1 MSPRLSRW
9 EAAAAPPSRA
19 TIWRHIRALRY
30 QPPGRAYRG
39 DRKHVF
45 CSALEQAEQ
54 LFTAAETIGYASR
67 PIQLFYGLSQA
78 GRAIAA
84 ASTAADNNNFRLTG
98 HGIKAPSLNQ
108 RPPLHELTVIDE
120 GTGSFT
126 QLAPMLR
133 SGTLPDGA
141 QLGQIWASI
150 PGLLDQPLARTSECL
165 PPLRFEVQGF
175 VEPQEVHGWVH
186 GLPARLGG
194 AADPERAVRDFLAGY
209 PSLAGSS
216 PSRLADGIIPD
227 DPQTGS
233 GMVVRCWPWPDP
245 IDPAKYVTFL
255 EDFEDRRTLPYRGND
270 DRWVFPALGGDKTAL
285 HPLLA
290 WWALLFALSMLAR
303 YEPASWTSH
312 LDVDAS
318 PNTVP
323 LESALGHALDACP
336 QLILDA
342 IRAVGS

>member
-1 MSPRLSRW
+1 
-9 EAAAAPPSRA
+9 
-19 TIWRHIRALRY
+19 
-30 QPPGRAYRG
+30 
-39 DRKHVF
+39 
-45 CSALEQAEQ
+45 
-54 LFTAAETIGYASR
+54 LFTAAETVGYASR
-67 PIQLFYGLSQA
+67 PIMLFYGLSQA

-84 ASTAADNNNFRLTG
+84 ASTAADNNNFRLVG

-126 QLAPMLR
+126 QLAPLLR

-141 QLGQIWASI
+141 PLGQIWASI
-150 PGLLDQPLARTSECL
+150 PGLLDQPLASTSECL
-165 PPLRFEVQGF
+165 PPLRFEADSLGKQ
-175 VEPQEVHGWVH
+175 QEVHGWVH
-186 GLPARLGG
+186 GLPAHLGS
-194 AADPERAVRDFLAGY
+194 AADPKRALRDFLAGY

-216 PSRLADGIIPD
+216 QSLLADGIFPD
-227 DPQTGS
+227 YPQTGAWKA
-233 GMVVRCWPWPDP
+233 MRCWPSPGP
-245 IDPAKYVTFL
+245 IDPAKPVMTFL
-255 EDFEDRRTLPYRGND
+255 EDFEDRLTLPYLGDD

-303 YEPASWTSH
+303 YEPASWTGY

-336 QLILDA
+336 QLILYA